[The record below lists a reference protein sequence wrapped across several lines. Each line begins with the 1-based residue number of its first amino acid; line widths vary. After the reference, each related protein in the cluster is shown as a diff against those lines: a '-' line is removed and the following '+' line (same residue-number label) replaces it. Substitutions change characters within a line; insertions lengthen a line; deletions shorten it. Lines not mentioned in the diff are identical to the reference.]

1 LLAEEKAFLKILI
14 AEDDPTIRQMMV
26 TFLSRKHIDCTM
38 VENGLN
44 AVELWEKDHYD
55 FILMDVRMPVM
66 DGLTAARLIRE
77 KERERGGHT
86 VIIALTAHAMAS
98 DTQKCYDAG
107 MDEYISKPI
116 DFALLLSLFDGY
128 LQKQ

>member
-1 LLAEEKAFLKILI
+1 
-14 AEDDPTIRQMMV
+14 
-26 TFLSRKHIDCTM
+26 M